1 VSVAYATIEGR
12 WKVYIVYIGYMHNL
26 ILYHP
31 CRTIHTDFCNSNM
44 NVNKK
49 LGKLIDAAQP
59 EPPTVEKLMN
69 ALRTSTQ
76 AEEREACDAALYPH
90 NAEVAHMEKKPKGTV
105 KARNAAV
112 KAVFEFDGICRKKG
126 VNYPTLDACL
136 VGLGKQILSLAGA
149 LGAIPTENTW
159 IVLSHIG
166 HMLSA
171 KYLALCD

>member
-1 VSVAYATIEGR
+1 
-12 WKVYIVYIGYMHNL
+12 
-26 ILYHP
+26 
-31 CRTIHTDFCNSNM
+31 
-44 NVNKK
+44 
-49 LGKLIDAAQP
+49 
-59 EPPTVEKLMN
+59 
-69 ALRTSTQ
+69 
-76 AEEREACDAALYPH
+76 
-90 NAEVAHMEKKPKGTV
+90 MEKKPKGTI

-112 KAVFEFDGICRKKG
+112 KAVLEFDGICRKKG

-136 VGLGKQILSLAGA
+136 VGLGKQILSLVGA

>member
-1 VSVAYATIEGR
+1 MSVAYATIEGR
-12 WKVYIVYIGYMHNL
+12 WEVYIVYIGYMHNL

-59 EPPTVEKLMN
+59 EPPTVEKLMD
-69 ALRTSTQ
+69 ALRTTTR

-105 KARNAAV
+105 KARNAGV
-112 KAVFEFDGICRKKG
+112 KAVLEFDGICRKKG

-136 VGLGKQILSLAGA
+136 VGLGKQILSLEI
-149 LGAIPTENTW
+149 LLPTKEQRDVWKQDRQKTCE
-159 IVLSHIG
+159 G
-166 HMLSA
+166 
-171 KYLALCD
+171 